1 MNIDSLPRNPKHLI
15 ETIGKMRRVIV
26 LSAINIGLKPV
37 FFFPIAK
44 MIRPDLMPGFMEYGY
59 RYCDPRQ
66 SFEGIDFGHAG
77 NLTELHQLLTRRFYS
92 SN

>member
-44 MIRPDLMPGFMEYGY
+44 IIRPDLMPGFMEYGY

-77 NLTELHQLLTRRFYS
+77 NLTELHQLLIRRFYS